1 MHNIKY
7 SNKAQ
12 VDLDDSISH
21 IAKDS
26 VSNALNYLKNY
37 EDKIEL
43 LRLNPHMG
51 VACKNKLIK
60 RDCRVLVYESHIII
74 YKIDSKIDEIFIIR
88 IYHGSVDYANK
99 FNNDNEDNSK

>member
-1 MHNIKY
+1 MPNIKY

-12 VDLDDSISH
+12 IDLDEAISH

-26 VSNALNYLKNY
+26 ISKALNYLKNY

-43 LRLNPHMG
+43 LKFNPHMG
-51 VACKNKLIK
+51 VECKNKLIK
-60 RDCRVLVYESHIII
+60 RDCRILIYKSHIII
-74 YKIDSKIDEIFIIR
+74 YKIDSKIDEIVIIR

-99 FNNDNEDNSK
+99 FNSDS

>member
-12 VDLDDSISH
+12 VDLDDAISH

-26 VSNALNYLKNY
+26 VSNALNYLSNY
-37 EDKIEL
+37 EDKVEL
-43 LRLNPHMG
+43 LRLNPYMG
-51 VACKNKLIK
+51 VECKNKLIK
-60 RDCRVLVYESHIII
+60 RDCRVLVYKSHIII